1 MVKPYRIKHK
11 ASGYF
16 YQRYNGSNLGKKGKV
31 YMNNQSP
38 ITMCDNENFIRI
50 QIRHNTL
57 AYKALRD
64 MLSKYAIGK
73 DDECEWH
80 STSYRVPKSEFE
92 KEELQLMKIENIKF
106 KAKRLD
112 NNTWVEGY
120 FYSECDNAYIIENG
134 QKESMLNLNIT
145 YQVDHSTVCQFTGL
159 KDCNGN
165 EVWEGDILL
174 DTIYGRLYTVMRSG
188 YGAFFIRKNKSVND
202 DMYLF
207 ELIEED
213 KCIAFFEVIGN
224 KFDKEK

>member
-1 MVKPYRIKHK
+1 MR
-11 ASGYF
+11 
-16 YQRYNGSNLGKKGKV
+16 R
-31 YMNNQSP
+31 
-38 ITMCDNENFIRI
+38 
-50 QIRHNTL
+50 
-57 AYKALRD
+57 
-64 MLSKYAIGK
+64 
-73 DDECEWH
+73 
-80 STSYRVPKSEFE
+80 
-92 KEELQLMKIENIKF
+92 IKF

-112 NNTWVEGY
+112 GKGLVCGY
-120 FYSECDNAYIIENG
+120 FYEENGNIYIIENR
-134 QKESMLNLNIT
+134 QKESKLNRNLT
-145 YQVDHSTVCQFTGL
+145 YKVDPSTVCQFTGL
-159 KDCNGN
+159 KDCEGN